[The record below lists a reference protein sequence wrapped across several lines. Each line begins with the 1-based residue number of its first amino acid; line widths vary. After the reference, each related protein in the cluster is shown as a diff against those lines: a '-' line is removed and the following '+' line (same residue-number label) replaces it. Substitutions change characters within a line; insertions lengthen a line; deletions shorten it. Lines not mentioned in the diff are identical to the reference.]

1 MLISGWS
8 PLRILN
14 AAVWGRPYH
23 LTADLV
29 YGTGQRQRLDVYVP
43 KHMAANPTV
52 VIFFFGGR
60 WQSGDKRDY
69 RFVGEALASKGL
81 IAVIPNYRLYPEVH
95 WRGFLRD
102 GASAYAWVERNI
114 TRFHGNPGRIFLMGH
129 SAGAYIAAM
138 IALDPAWRRA
148 AGSGIA
154 PCGLIGVAGPYDFL
168 PFTDADVQHIFSTA
182 RHAIDTQPI
191 HYVSSTAPPALL
203 LTGASDTTVR
213 PRNAI
218 HLAAALRAH
227 GDRSQVIE
235 YRGVAHISILLSLAR
250 PFRFLAPTLR
260 DTVAFIHATQCP
272 TR

>member
-1 MLISGWS
+1 MPISTCS

-14 AAVWGRPYH
+14 VAVWRRHYR
-23 LTADLV
+23 LTTDLA

-43 KHMAANPTV
+43 RHMTANPAV

-69 RFVGEALASKGL
+69 RFVGEALTSKGL
-81 IAVIPNYRLYPEVH
+81 IAVIPNYRLYPEVD

-102 GASAYAWVERNI
+102 GASAYAWVEQNI
-114 TRFHGNPGRIFLMGH
+114 ARFHGNPTRAFLMGH

-138 IALDPAWRRA
+138 LALDPAWRRA
-148 AGSGIA
+148 AGSETA

-168 PFTDADVQHIFSTA
+168 PFTDIDVQRIFSTA
-182 RHAIDTQPI
+182 QHAIDTQPI
-191 HYVSSTAPPALL
+191 HYVSPTAPPALL

-218 HLAAALRAH
+218 HLATALRAH
-227 GDRSQVIE
+227 SDRSQVIE
-235 YRGVAHISILLSLAR
+235 YRGVAHISILLSLAA

-260 DTVAFIHATQCP
+260 DTVAFIQALHCP
-272 TR
+272 AR